1 MFYGGMGGVN
11 AQSANVELI
20 GRFFK
25 KYPEYKDKITIV
37 CKGGQDEQVHPKFDL
52 DFYRSEVKK
61 YTEAVGKKPEVWSL
75 ARLPAN
81 VPVEEVFTALKTL
94 KDEGLV
100 GAIGASETSAE
111 SLAKA
116 HKVSLP
122 SPLLLLQLNARVI
135 GTTVC

>member
-75 ARLPAN
+75 ARLPPN
-81 VPVEEVFTALKTL
+81 VPVEEVFTALKAL

-116 HKVSLP
+116 HKVSLSPPP
-122 SPLLLLQLNARVI
+122 SLSSFSSSMP
-135 GTTVC
+135 G